1 MCSATRTV
9 STSRSPSS
17 PSPKSPKSKSWIFPA
32 SESMA
37 GSGSGDGSGPTGGS
51 GWISGVMSRF
61 RTGGAGLLGAL
72 GGTTSA
78 SSVNPPV
85 YAEYWAVS
93 YSYAVHSKAAKT
105 RVRAAMKPS
114 SMRRRGA
121 GCFFMARGFIIP
133 TPTPCHDLLI
143 RGDHLEP
150 LAVNI
155 QDLDVFVGLQMA
167 PQLGDVH
174 IH

>member
-9 STSRSPSS
+9 STSQSPSS
-17 PSPKSPKSKSWIFPA
+17 PSPKSPKSKPWIFPA
-32 SESMA
+32 SGSMA

-61 RTGGAGLLGAL
+61 RTGGTGLLGAL

-78 SSVNPPV
+78 SSVNPSV
-85 YAEYWAVS
+85 YAEYSAVS

-105 RVRAAMKPS
+105 RARAAMKPS

-121 GCFFMARGFIIP
+121 GCFLNGEGVYHPNAN
-133 TPTPCHDLLI
+133 TCYDLLI

-174 IH
+174 VH

>member
-1 MCSATRTV
+1 MCSAIRTV
-9 STSRSPSS
+9 STSQSLSS
-17 PSPKSPKSKSWIFPA
+17 PSPKSPKSKPWIFPA
-32 SESMA
+32 SGSMV

-51 GWISGVMSRF
+51 GWISGVISRF

-78 SSVNPPV
+78 SSASPPV
-85 YAEYWAVS
+85 YAECCTVS
-93 YSYAVHSKAAKT
+93 YSKAVHSKAART
-105 RVRAAMKPS
+105 RARAAMKPS
-114 SMRRRGA
+114 SMRRRGV

-133 TPTPCHDLLI
+133 TPTLCHDLLI

-150 LAVNI
+150 FAVDVE
-155 QDLDVFVGLQMA
+155 DLDVFVGLQVA

-174 IH
+174 VH